1 MRRDVKFY
9 KIYKEI
15 ITDKSLYLLIKRIMD
30 LDIIKNYYKNPVFYT
45 QKDMNN
51 QNLIFKKI
59 NGIDVEYEIEAI
71 DESLEKEYNYFIK
84 NIFDENFF
92 QKYIVLCELGENKRA
107 FTNKFMRIFLNYLP
121 DNIIFVNTFCDLIY
135 DEAKEEELKTVS
147 FIYI

>member
-1 MRRDVKFY
+1 MQELVQDVKFY

-92 QKYIVLCELGENKRA
+92 QKYFHK
-107 FTNKFMRIFLNYLP
+107 
-121 DNIIFVNTFCDLIY
+121 
-135 DEAKEEELKTVS
+135 
-147 FIYI
+147 